1 MSVVQWESAKQGER
15 IYISAVQGPFP
26 HNIIKMDTPPN
37 TYALLMPNAPRKRQ
51 VKTIYDGEVEP
62 LQFDEEIIII
72 SDDEEDSSDTIR
84 AAFLSVSPKDVMME
98 RCIETLRSWLDLFS
112 PSSQPRNQEE
122 FDLVDVMYRLITK
135 RIAFISFQ

>member
-1 MSVVQWESAKQGER
+1 M
-15 IYISAVQGPFP
+15 
-26 HNIIKMDTPPN
+26 NTPPN
-37 TYALLMPNAPRKRQ
+37 TYSGIPFGLLMPNAPRKRQ

-62 LQFDEEIIII
+62 LQLDEETIIII
-72 SDDEEDSSDTIR
+72 SDDEIASNEEDSTDTIR

-98 RCIETLRSWLDLFS
+98 RCIETLRSWLDLFC

-135 RIAFISFQ
+135 HIAFISF